1 MKVKKVKVEW
11 GGESCNLGMSLE
23 EISIEKKR
31 KKKEKKEEKKK
42 KKENRKDKEEGIME
56 LEE

>member
-31 KKKEKKEEKKK
+31 KKNEKKEEKKK
-42 KKENRKDKEEGIME
+42 KKRIERIRKRG
-56 LEE
+56 